1 MGDKWQT
8 AKVGKYDV
16 SSGTLVRNGDFC
28 PRCGPGVFLA
38 NHPDRKT
45 CGRCGFDVNGA
56 ADETP
61 ATPQEE
67 APETQEESPVSQEE
81 E

>member
-1 MGDKWQT
+1 MGDKWQK

-16 SSGTLVRNGDFC
+16 SGGTLVRKGDFC

-38 NHPDRKT
+38 NHSDRKT
-45 CGRCGFDVNGA
+45 CGRCGYDNELENSVS
-56 ADETP
+56 
-61 ATPQEE
+61 
-67 APETQEESPVSQEE
+67 ESSSEQEE

>member
-1 MGDKWQT
+1 MGDKWQK

-16 SSGTLVRNGDFC
+16 SSGTLVRNGEFC

-38 NHPDRKT
+38 NHSDRKT
-45 CGRCGFDVNGA
+45 CGRCGYDASATSSNS
-56 ADETP
+56 TP
-61 ATPQEE
+61 P
-67 APETQEESPVSQEE
+67 SQEE

>member
-1 MGDKWQT
+1 MGDKWQK

-16 SSGTLVRNGDFC
+16 SGGSLVRNGEFC

-45 CGRCGFDVNGA
+45 CGRCGYDANESA
-56 ADETP
+56 S
-61 ATPQEE
+61 E
-67 APETQEESPVSQEE
+67 APSSSEE
-81 E
+81 EE